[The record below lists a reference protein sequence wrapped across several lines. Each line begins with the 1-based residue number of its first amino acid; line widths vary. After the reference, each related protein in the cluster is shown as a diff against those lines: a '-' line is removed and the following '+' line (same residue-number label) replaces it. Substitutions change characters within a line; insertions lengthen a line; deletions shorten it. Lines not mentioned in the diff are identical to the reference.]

1 MSSGFWFVDRN
12 NKEQGPVGKDDIVGM
27 IRAGSINRESHIWSA
42 GLNDWKMAGQVE
54 DFAAH
59 FLPAGPPA
67 RNLSVDPKRQAL
79 IVLQDKRA
87 ITAALILAASFLP
100 FVGGLAPVSIVGIHS
115 SVTAMNQ
122 ALGLMMRF
130 GSTGRGQGAPPIGD
144 ITAALDILLVLYV
157 VPISAIVVLFAAL
170 TTGRSRFWAFL
181 NGLMS
186 VALPIVVPLIAVA
199 LVTAALPK
207 DIQALFGQSLSGFD
221 LNNVGVGFWAIACLG
236 LLQIFFSFRRS

>member
-12 NKEQGPVGKDDIVGM
+12 NREQGPVSKDDIVGM
-27 IRAGSINRESHIWSA
+27 IRAGSIKRESHIWSA
-42 GLNDWKMAGQVE
+42 GLNDWRMADQVE

-87 ITAALILAASFLP
+87 IIAALILAASFLP
-100 FVGGLAPVSIVGIHS
+100 FVGGLAPVSIIGIHS

-144 ITAALDILLVLYV
+144 ITAALDILLALYA

-170 TTGRSRFWAFL
+170 TTGRSRF
-181 NGLMS
+181 
-186 VALPIVVPLIAVA
+186 
-199 LVTAALPK
+199 
-207 DIQALFGQSLSGFD
+207 
-221 LNNVGVGFWAIACLG
+221 LG
-236 LLQIFFSFRRS
+236 LSQWSDFCGVAHRHSVDSSGIGDGCASEGHPSAVWPKRQRARS